1 MAIAKTMVAPNGAPV
16 SYHRILKLESST
28 SPDTLTVAIGSWH
41 NQDGYIAASVAP
53 VWTFYA
59 TVTLTTV
66 SGQLLDAV
74 EDLLLLNSDFAGGTK
89 IPSTAGEG
97 VSAAGAR
104 KWAFIKSQ
112 RSALEFG
119 GFTWDG
125 SAFDSDPQAQARIQG
140 GVQLATI
147 AAAQSQPFSID
158 WTLADNTV
166 RTLSGADMIAVGMT
180 LAAHVQTVHAIARA
194 LRLQIEAATTLAEV
208 EAVVWP

>member
-1 MAIAKTMVAPNGAPV
+1 MNNYTLVNTNSGEVLFTCATDGSAI
-16 SYHRILKLESST
+16 
-28 SPDTLTVAIGSWH
+28 
-41 NQDGYIAASVAP
+41 
-53 VWTFYA
+53 
-59 TVTLTTV
+59 
-66 SGQLLDAV
+66 
-74 EDLLLLNSDFAGGTK
+74 
-89 IPSTAGEG
+89 TAGDDEVVINMAAPPNTYWDG
-97 VSAAGAR
+97 ASFVSIPPKPGAIYVWDWVAKQWLDPR
-104 KWAFIKSQ
+104 TIANLKSEQWTAIKSQ

-147 AAAQSQPFSID
+147 AASQSQPFSID

-180 LAAHVQTVHAIARA
+180 LAGHVQTVHAIART

>member
-1 MAIAKTMVAPNGAPV
+1 MYIYAIVDNEGHCVSVIRSAQVQNDDSLTPLNGDPTPPPSGRHKLQAETLIWV
-16 SYHRILKLESST
+16 DATNLADLKSER
-28 SPDTLTVAIGSWH
+28 
-41 NQDGYIAASVAP
+41 
-53 VWTFYA
+53 WTA
-59 TVTLTTV
+59 
-66 SGQLLDAV
+66 
-74 EDLLLLNSDFAGGTK
+74 
-89 IPSTAGEG
+89 
-97 VSAAGAR
+97 
-104 KWAFIKSQ
+104 IKSQ

-180 LAAHVQTVHAIARA
+180 LAAHVQAVHAIART